1 MKKTAKSFFSIALS
15 VMLVIALTFTF
26 TSCGQKKEETK
37 KEDNSYEKVAALYEE
52 QIKKC
57 EEIDFNIDLAGTT
70 EDTYKY
76 KYALA
81 YVNDDDMPELLI
93 QKSDKS
99 FGLEYNKT
107 YYYDKDNNKLL
118 SPNEILTTGVS
129 ATGGY
134 RGGLSASNKKD
145 GLLLDQV
152 QSGTGEFKRT
162 RFTLEIKEDG
172 STALKDTV
180 IKESTI
186 GDESIDNKECQK
198 ITWYEIDDLSI
209 LDKLKTGKLDLSK
222 ENKKNE
228 ANKESKENQNNTE
241 TKKSEKS
248 NTKSSGAIVDNKTV
262 FQGTLKYLSYNDV
275 LNLQGIDD
283 PNPGYSDP
291 NEKFAL
297 LVFDSQINLTA
308 TNGDG
313 QSSHT
318 GAAKMIKLNNFSGA
332 SKYNGKKIKVKIT
345 SMYWPSDTSLPIGE
359 PYALEGKY
367 KIVN

>member
-1 MKKTAKSFFSIALS
+1 MKKTGKSFFSIALS
-15 VMLVIALTFTF
+15 MMLVIALTLTF

-52 QIKKC
+52 QIKNCK
-57 EEIDFNIDLAGTT
+57 EIDFNIDLSGTT
-70 EDTYKY
+70 DDTYKY

-93 QKSDKS
+93 QKIDKS

-107 YYYDKDNNKLL
+107 YYYDKENNKLL

-129 ATGGY
+129 ASGGY

-145 GLLLDQV
+145 GLILDQA

-162 RFTLEIKEDG
+162 RFTLEIKED
-172 STALKDTV
+172 SSIALKDTLL
-180 IKESTI
+180 KETTI
-186 GDESIDNKECQK
+186 GDESIDNEECQE

-222 ENKKNE
+222 ESKKSE
-228 ANKESKENQNNTE
+228 SNKESKENKNNTE
-241 TKKSEKS
+241 TKKS
-248 NTKSSGAIVDNKTV
+248 TGATVDNKTV

-275 LNLQGIDD
+275 LSLQGIDD

-297 LVFDSQINLTA
+297 LVFDGSINLTA

-313 QSSHT
+313 QGSHT

-332 SKYNGKKIKVKIT
+332 SKYNGKKVKVKIT